1 MSEMNSESK
10 RRVRQRS
17 RRPLAV
23 RRSSKIAVPEYP
35 KFLARLAGW
44 RKMWSARTEP
54 KPHYRH
60 D

>member
-1 MSEMNSESK
+1 MNEMNSESK
-10 RRVRQRS
+10 RRVQRPS
-17 RRPLAV
+17 RRSLAI
-23 RRSSKIAVPEYP
+23 RRSNKIAVPEYP

-44 RKMWSARTEP
+44 RKMWSAGTGP

>member
-10 RRVRQRS
+10 RRVRRRS
-17 RRPLAV
+17 RRSLTI
-23 RRSSKIAVPEYP
+23 RRGNKIAVPEYP
-35 KFLARLAGW
+35 KFLARLARW
-44 RKMWSARTEP
+44 RKMWSARIEP